1 MVKINPAIIN
11 GFPDSLPEI
20 FKQFLTDCLELEQ
33 TFEIN
38 KVNMTTII
46 KSYERIIDKY
56 FKNKE
61 ITDFITRTKA

>member
-1 MVKINPAIIN
+1 MVKINPAIID

-38 KVNMTTII
+38 KVNMTAVI